1 MSKSAGNMNQK
12 VNNKVCENTGCSKP
26 DCKDQDLMQRG
37 PNTSRP
43 MNEFK
48 DGNGCPEFEPKL
60 IGSVNMGE
68 NSTIDLKIARTG
80 VRGNKLR
87 TDRCAA
93 ILEDCLD
100 QAIMDRHALRIL
112 R

>member
-1 MSKSAGNMNQK
+1 MSESAVKENQK
-12 VNNKVCENTGCSKP
+12 TGGKKCENTGCSKP
-26 DCKDQDLMQRG
+26 ECKNQDPMQRG
-37 PNTSRP
+37 TNTSRP
-43 MNEFK
+43 MSEFK
-48 DGNGCPEFEPKL
+48 EGNGCPEFGPKL
-60 IGSVNMGE
+60 IGTVNMGE
-68 NSTIDLKIARTG
+68 NAIIELKIARTG

-100 QAIMDRHALRIL
+100 QPTLDRTALRIL

>member
-1 MSKSAGNMNQK
+1 MNQK